1 MFSEA
6 TAVTE
11 VSAGEFDA
19 TIGEEWTVVGKPNGG
34 YLLAMMARAATRR
47 SNHQHPV
54 AVSAHFLSSPDPGPA
69 RIRVETLRSGR
80 STSQLRASLTT
91 DGPAVEALVT
101 CADLNAAGE
110 PFWDRGVP
118 HVPWVAFED
127 AVRSVP
133 PAESGFRVRM
143 METVELRLDPDS
155 MQWPSGRGR
164 LSGWL
169 AIPGED
175 FDPVSLLF
183 ALDALPPA
191 TFDIQFTG
199 WVPTIELSCY
209 VRALPAPG
217 PVRIVQSAQ
226 LIAGQRVDQTC
237 FVWDSQGRLV
247 GQATQLASVR
257 LG

>member
-11 VSAGEFDA
+11 MALGEFQV
-19 TIGEEWTVVGKPNGG
+19 TIGEQWTVVGRPNGG
-34 YLLAMMARAATRR
+34 YMLAMLARAATRL
-47 SNHQHPV
+47 SQHRHPI
-54 AVSAHFLSSPDPGPA
+54 AVSAHFLSSPDPGKA
-69 RIRVETLRSGR
+69 QISVESLRMGR
-80 STSQLRASLTT
+80 STSTLRASLHA
-91 DGPAVEALVT
+91 DSPCVEALVT
-101 CADLNAAGE
+101 CGE
-110 PFWDRGVP
+110 LAPATDAFWDGGVP
-118 HVPWVAFED
+118 EYPWVPFED
-127 AVRSVP
+127 AVRMIP

-169 AIPGED
+169 ELPGED
-175 FDPVSLLF
+175 FDPMSLLF

-199 WVPTIELSCY
+199 WVPTLELSCY
-209 VRALPAPG
+209 VRAQPAPG
-217 PVRIVQSAQ
+217 PVRVVQRAQ
-226 LIAGQRVDQTC
+226 LVAGQRVDQTC
-237 FVWDSQGRLV
+237 LVWDSQGRLV
-247 GQATQLASVR
+247 AQATQLASVR